1 MKLTATLKLL
11 PTPEQADALKRTL
24 AIGNA
29 ACNHISAVAWETRK
43 FGRQALHELVYYDVK
58 VRFGLGAQLAVRCI
72 GKVKDA
78 YKLDKDTQRTFKPT
92 GAIPYDSR
100 MLTYWHEQREVTIW
114 TVDGRLTIPFA
125 CGEYHRALLQGQWG
139 ESDLV
144 YRKGKFYLY
153 ATCEVEEA
161 PQADVTGYLGVDLGI
176 KNIASD
182 SDGKRYSGG
191 KVNGLRKRHFKIRQ
205 RLQGKGTKSA
215 KRLLVKRSRK
225 EGRFAKDVNHVISK
239 ELVEKAKGTSRG
251 IALEDLTGIR
261 ERVTVTPKG
270 GLKGKS
276 QRREHTS
283 WSFYDLRQKIAYK
296 GFRAGVPVVLV
307 DPRNTSR
314 ECPNPECGHID
325 KRNRPSQSKFC
336 CVKCGFSG
344 HADTVAAGNIARRAD
359 QSTGQCLDVLG
370 EEGYRSSLN
379 GSTDALGPSPRFLIE
394 GS

>member
-1 MKLTATLKLL
+1 MKLTATLKIL

-29 ACNHISAVAWETRK
+29 ACNHISAVAWETRTFSQFK
-43 FGRQALHELVYYDVK
+43 LHELVYYDVK
-58 VRFGLGAQLAVRCI
+58 VQYGLGAQLAVRCI

-78 YKLDKDTQRTFKPT
+78 YKLDKDTLRTFKPT
-92 GAIPYDSR
+92 GAIPFDAR
-100 MLTYWHEQREVTIW
+100 MLTYWPEQREVTIW
-114 TVDGRLTIPFA
+114 TVAGRLTIPFV

-153 ATCEVEEA
+153 ATCRVEEA
-161 PQADVTGYLGVDLGI
+161 PQADVSEYLGVDLGI

-182 SDGKRYSGG
+182 SDGKRYSGA
-191 KVNGLRKRHFKIRQ
+191 KVNGLRTRHFKIRQ
-205 RLQGKGTKSA
+205 HLQSKGTTSA
-215 KRLLVKRSRK
+215 TRLLVKRSRK
-225 EGRFAKDVNHVISK
+225 EGRFAKDVNHVIST
-239 ELVEKAKGTSRG
+239 ELVGKAKGTSRG

-261 ERVTVTPKG
+261 ERVTVR
-270 GLKGKS
+270 KS
-276 QRREHTS
+276 QRREHAS
-283 WSFYDLRQKIAYK
+283 WSFYDLRAKITYK
-296 GFRAGVPVVLV
+296 GFLAGVPVVLV

-314 ECPNPECGHID
+314 ECPNPECKHID

-344 HADTVAAGNIARRAD
+344 HADTVAAGNIARRAA
-359 QSTGQCLDVLG
+359 QSTGLCLDVLG

-379 GSTDALGPSPRFLIE
+379 GSTDALEPSPRFLTG